1 VPGLVARYTSSR
13 SYLWL
18 ALLSLGCAFAT
29 GWLALRWPMA
39 AIGAAGFLVPAILSG
54 ALALR
59 PPIEI
64 YETHL
69 VIGRVAIAWRDI
81 LRVDQALWQ
90 TQWHLRLRAPLVV
103 SLTLERDVQM
113 LVIFSG
119 SAEAGR
125 SVLRHLRRYSHKAV
139 LDGIPHRR
147 YWGEANADRL
157 ALPAHGSHGAG
168 RTAPVSTV
176 VSPAS
181 SDRAPLLLPEDE
193 AEVERLFQKLK
204 SAGRLDTPSL
214 PQ

>member
-1 VPGLVARYTSSR
+1 MPGLVARYTSSR
-13 SYLWL
+13 SYLWISLL
-18 ALLSLGCAFAT
+18 ALGCAFAT

-39 AIGAAGFLVPAILSG
+39 ALVAAIFLIPAILFG

-81 LRVDQALWQ
+81 RRVDQALWQ
-90 TQWHLRLRAPLVV
+90 TKWHTRMRTPLVV
-103 SLTLERDVQM
+103 NLTLEGDVQM
-113 LVIFSG
+113 LVIYAG
-119 SAEAGR
+119 SAEAAR
-125 SVLRHLRRYSHKAV
+125 SVLRHLRRYAHKAV
-139 LDGIPHRR
+139 LDGIPHLQ

-157 ALPAHGSHGAG
+157 ALPAQISA
-168 RTAPVSTV
+168 RTAPVGPVATAAPPP
-176 VSPAS
+176 VSE
-181 SDRAPLLLPEDE
+181 RAPLLLPEDE

>member
-13 SYLWL
+13 SFLWL
-18 ALLSLGCAFAT
+18 ALLSLGCAFAS
-29 GWLALRWPMA
+29 GWLALRWPMT
-39 AIGAAGFLVPAILSG
+39 AIGAIFLIPAILFG
-54 ALALR
+54 VLALR

-69 VIGRVAIAWRDI
+69 VVGRVAIAWRDI
-81 LRVDQALWQ
+81 RRVDQVLWQ
-90 TQWHLRLRAPLVV
+90 PQWHMRQRTPLVV
-103 SLTLERDVQM
+103 SLTLEGDVQM
-113 LVIFSG
+113 LVIHAGSG
-119 SAEAGR
+119 EAGR

-139 LDGIPHRR
+139 LDGIPHRQ
-147 YWGEANADRL
+147 YWGEVNADRM
-157 ALPAHGSHGAG
+157 ALPAYGSHDSG
-168 RTAPVSTV
+168 RTAPVSAV

-181 SDRAPLLLPEDE
+181 TDRPPLLLPEDE